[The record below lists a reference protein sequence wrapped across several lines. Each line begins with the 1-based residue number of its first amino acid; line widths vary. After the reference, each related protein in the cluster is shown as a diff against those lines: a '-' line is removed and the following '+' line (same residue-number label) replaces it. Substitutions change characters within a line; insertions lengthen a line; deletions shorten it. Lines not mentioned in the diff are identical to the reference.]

1 MARYST
7 RSGPNRKSVSG
18 KFRNKRYK
26 KLETTRIRTDEG
38 PMKSQEVIR
47 DRPVDLYTSIFA
59 NVDDNKG
66 GKYDIDP
73 LDPTVNSDTLLNEL
87 IHGGTTIVSDENE
100 KRNWEKTKLYV
111 ASVRRCL
118 QDDIAMNILDMEFTD
133 LDTKHLERPM
143 VPPTIDQFQ
152 IANIYRTFEDGK
164 EGQAAKLPMTD
175 HGRAHVL
182 DLLGRNKDPQSFKF
196 SIRANH
202 HLQIVIDAYN
212 WYDSELDEENNEGIT
227 FKWVFTAGPTNY
239 DTNDI
244 DRIVATDRMLSIE
257 NVQREHIGTYSCEVA
272 NKYGKKWSFPIELD
286 VERPGEIREV
296 RLVVTSPEGEES
308 EILTNQYEWI
318 PNAASDEHDEKVK
331 STDNKQIY
339 NFEAE
344 KWEEIYWNAATE
356 LWYREEDNTPYQAE
370 EIPPERGDTW
380 EDADEPG
387 TITDDGGY
395 RV

>member
-26 KLETTRIRTDEG
+26 KVETTRIRTDEG

-73 LDPTVNSDTLLNEL
+73 LDPTVDSDTLLNEL

>member
-1 MARYST
+1 M
-7 RSGPNRKSVSG
+7 
-18 KFRNKRYK
+18 
-26 KLETTRIRTDEG
+26 
-38 PMKSQEVIR
+38 
-47 DRPVDLYTSIFA
+47 
-59 NVDDNKG
+59 
-66 GKYDIDP
+66 
-73 LDPTVNSDTLLNEL
+73 
-87 IHGGTTIVSDENE
+87 
-100 KRNWEKTKLYV
+100 
-111 ASVRRCL
+111 
-118 QDDIAMNILDMEFTD
+118 
-133 LDTKHLERPM
+133 
-143 VPPTIDQFQ
+143 
-152 IANIYRTFEDGK
+152 
-164 EGQAAKLPMTD
+164 
-175 HGRAHVL
+175 
-182 DLLGRNKDPQSFKF
+182 
-196 SIRANH
+196 
-202 HLQIVIDAYN
+202 
-212 WYDSELDEENNEGIT
+212 
-227 FKWVFTAGPTNY
+227 FTAGPTNY